1 MTVSDKVRAAIALKG
16 KQNTDAAAALGIS
29 MQAFNNKMYRGTFNA
44 DELIKIAD
52 ELNYELAFIDKYGQK
67 IIFMPSDLQEDET
80 QK

>member
-29 MQAFNNKMYRGTFNA
+29 TQAFNNKMYRGTFNA